1 MKLHDVEPKADPK
14 KWEFVIIVSLYASL
28 ITAVFTLP
36 LIFQWRTHI
45 PGFALSDGI
54 NHAWY
59 AWWYQHALFDLG
71 QSPAEISMI
80 YHPYT
85 YSHPLM
91 VATPWARF
99 LPSLVIYLGLPMQEM
114 YNIHLFLSYVLTWVF
129 MSLLCLELTKDQQ
142 AAILGGAI
150 FAFFP
155 GKNMHTLSGH
165 LTQILTYAY
174 PLLILTLWRVWQ
186 QPTLKRGIWF
196 GIALILAATIDLMP
210 LAYFAAPM
218 TGMMLL
224 YFLVTDRL
232 RLLSP
237 AMLKSLGIG
246 CLLAALVVIPLLL
259 PLVRQSFQ
267 GNLSWYE
274 AEGLEDFS
282 ADLISIILP
291 PPGHPLSQSWQSL
304 RNFSEDV
311 YSYGASYTEAVVYAG
326 WITLIF
332 AILGV
337 VKMRRQQRD
346 IKLWVIVAFVAS
358 ILALGPT
365 LRIAGQIITIGA
377 DKTVTLPYYLFTKL
391 PLLSWGRTPARFNF
405 TAVFAI
411 AILAT
416 YGLAWLFSHVKRS
429 AWRLTLMAT
438 LLLFVILDSKTNSP
452 WPMLDLTIPD
462 FYKQIMADQ
471 EAGAVLDLPS
481 DSYMADKYAM
491 LYQTVHLRPI
501 TAGRAYRIPPE
512 VIEFREALADAIT
525 KGDTEILQQN
535 NIAYVVLQRQFLT
548 PDELTRRQQQLS
560 NLFGEPI
567 YQDDWIVAFNT
578 GF

>member
-1 MKLHDVEPKADPK
+1 MKLHDAESKADPK

-114 YNIHLFLSYVLTWVF
+114 YNIHLFLSYVLAWVF

-142 AAILGGAI
+142 AAIIGGAI

-155 GKNMHTLSGH
+155 GRNMHTLSGH

-210 LAYFAAPM
+210 LAYFAVPM
-218 TGMMLL
+218 TGIMLL
-224 YFLVTDRL
+224 YFLVTDRA

-237 AMLKSLGIG
+237 AMLKSLGLG
-246 CLLAALVVIPLLL
+246 FLLAALVVIPLLL

-346 IKLWVIVAFVAS
+346 IKLWVIVALVAS

-416 YGLAWLFSHVKRS
+416 YGLAWLFSHVKRT

-452 WPMLDLTIPD
+452 WPMLDLTVPD

-501 TAGRAYRIPPE
+501 TAGRAYRIPPD
-512 VIEFREALADAIT
+512 VIEFREALAEAIA

-567 YQDDWIVAFNT
+567 YQDNWIIAFNT

>member
-1 MKLHDVEPKADPK
+1 MKLHDAESKADPK

-114 YNIHLFLSYVLTWVF
+114 YNIHLFLSYVLAWVF

-142 AAILGGAI
+142 AAIIGGAI

-155 GKNMHTLSGH
+155 GRNMHTLSGH

-174 PLLILTLWRVWQ
+174 PLLILTLLRVWQ

-210 LAYFAAPM
+210 LAYFAVPM
-218 TGMMLL
+218 TGIMLL
-224 YFLVTDRL
+224 YFLVTDRA

-237 AMLKSLGIG
+237 AMLKSLGLG
-246 CLLAALVVIPLLL
+246 FLLAALVVIPLLL

-346 IKLWVIVAFVAS
+346 IKLWVIVALVAS

-429 AWRLTLMAT
+429 AWRLTLMAA

-452 WPMLDLTIPD
+452 WPMLDLTVPD

-501 TAGRAYRIPPE
+501 TAGRAYRIPPD
-512 VIEFREALADAIT
+512 VIEFREALAEAIA

-567 YQDDWIVAFNT
+567 YQDNWIIAFNT

>member
-1 MKLHDVEPKADPK
+1 
-14 KWEFVIIVSLYASL
+14 
-28 ITAVFTLP
+28 
-36 LIFQWRTHI
+36 
-45 PGFALSDGI
+45 
-54 NHAWY
+54 
-59 AWWYQHALFDLG
+59 
-71 QSPAEISMI
+71 
-80 YHPYT
+80 
-85 YSHPLM
+85 
-91 VATPWARF
+91 
-99 LPSLVIYLGLPMQEM
+99 
-114 YNIHLFLSYVLTWVF
+114 
-129 MSLLCLELTKDQQ
+129 
-142 AAILGGAI
+142 
-150 FAFFP
+150 
-155 GKNMHTLSGH
+155 
-165 LTQILTYAY
+165 
-174 PLLILTLWRVWQ
+174 
-186 QPTLKRGIWF
+186 
-196 GIALILAATIDLMP
+196 
-210 LAYFAAPM
+210 M
-218 TGMMLL
+218 TGIMLL
-224 YFLVTDRL
+224 YFLVTDRA

-237 AMLKSLGIG
+237 AMLKSLGLG
-246 CLLAALVVIPLLL
+246 FLLAALVVIPLLL

-346 IKLWVIVAFVAS
+346 IKLWVIVALVAS

-452 WPMLDLTIPD
+452 WPMLDLTVPD

-501 TAGRAYRIPPE
+501 TAGRAYRIPPD
-512 VIEFREALADAIT
+512 VIEFREALAEAIA

-567 YQDDWIVAFNT
+567 YQDNWIIAFNT